1 MNSLKVKTPLGTL
14 IAEPTRDDEYPGIFI
29 DLKGPDTTVHM
40 NLVCTEYNADKK
52 EIITHVWGDAEQE
65 DPTNDVTHVG
75 VREYFKSAEKSTGLN
90 AESPICY
97 ICSPYKGN
105 TPDEQEQNVENA
117 KTYGRYALKQ
127 GYVPY
132 IAHLAIC
139 GFLKDEI
146 PEERML
152 GMQADCIMLSVCDEL
167 WVFGETIS
175 PGMQEEIKIAETL
188 GTPIRYIKDTSTIL
202 TKEKPNE

>member
-14 IAEPTRDDEYPGIFI
+14 IAEPTRDDDYPGIFI

-40 NLVCTEYNADKK
+40 NLVCTEYNAEKK
-52 EIITHVWGDAEQE
+52 SIITHVWGDAEQE

-75 VREYFKSAEKSTGLN
+75 VEEYFKTTDKSTGLN

-97 ICSPYKGN
+97 ICSPYKGK
-105 TPDEQEQNVENA
+105 TPEELMQNIENA
-117 KTYGRYALKQ
+117 KAYGRYALSK

-146 PEERML
+146 TEERML

-175 PGMQEEIKIAETL
+175 PGMQSEIKMAETL
-188 GTPIRYIKDTSTIL
+188 GLPIQYIKNTDQIL
-202 TKEKPNE
+202 NKENHHE

>member
-1 MNSLKVKTPLGTL
+1 MLQLKVKTPMGTL
-14 IAEPTRDDEYPGIFI
+14 IAQPTLDEEYPGIFI
-29 DLKGPDTTVHM
+29 DLKGTNTDCHL
-40 NLVCTEYNADKK
+40 NLVCTEYNPDK
-52 EIITHVWGDAEQE
+52 ENLITHVWDDAEQE
-65 DPTNDVTHVG
+65 DPTYDLQHIG
-75 VREYFKSAEKSTGLN
+75 VQEYFKNTIPSTGLT

-97 ICSPYKGN
+97 ICSPYKGK
-105 TPDEQEQNVENA
+105 TPEEQTQNIENA
-117 KTYGRYALKQ
+117 KQYGRYALNK

-146 PEERML
+146 PEERTL

-175 PGMQEEIKIAETL
+175 PGMKNEIQMAEKL
-188 GTPIRYIKDTSTIL
+188 NTPIKYIRNTKEILEKDT
-202 TKEKPNE
+202 KNE